1 MFFFQVYNAF
11 GFLWATAFCSALG
24 QMTLAGAFASYYW
37 AWLKPDDLP
46 WFPLLASLYRCF
58 RYHLGSLALGSF
70 LIATVQLALYS
81 LLKLQRKLRR
91 IENRCTR
98 CLIKVCLCCLGCLE
112 NMIKYINRHA
122 YVQMAIMG
130 DNFFTSAKS
139 AFSLLVRNALRV
151 IIVDS
156 TISFFLF
163 FGKLIILALTV
174 AFFYYYYNYHIP
186 LLELTVPPFHY
197 IWVPLVVS
205 PFPSSSRT
213 TAHISRLVTFC
224 RQSVSA
230 VTSSPP
236 CSSAYTQWPSILCS
250 CASSTT

>member
-1 MFFFQVYNAF
+1 MRRSSDPHHFVGYFPQEKGTHCYCHDSSKLQVTFSYCEALDIGPTYSMPVFTKMSLHRRAISHMLSTLFFPLLPLVLQLIVIGACGSTAMWLTASGRATGRVFNSTDDVDNQRNNDTCDPNAFSDLYPNATGHCRFEKFSQEPYMFFFQVYNAF

-98 CLIKVCLCCLGCLE
+98 CLIK
-112 NMIKYINRHA
+112 
-122 YVQMAIMG
+122 
-130 DNFFTSAKS
+130 
-139 AFSLLVRNALRV
+139 
-151 IIVDS
+151 
-156 TISFFLF
+156 
-163 FGKLIILALTV
+163 
-174 AFFYYYYNYHIP
+174 
-186 LLELTVPPFHY
+186 
-197 IWVPLVVS
+197 
-205 PFPSSSRT
+205 
-213 TAHISRLVTFC
+213 
-224 RQSVSA
+224 
-230 VTSSPP
+230 
-236 CSSAYTQWPSILCS
+236 
-250 CASSTT
+250 